1 MDPLRKHLLDLLDM
15 KGAHIDFD
23 SAVADFPSELR
34 GRKPAGSPHSPW
46 QLLEHMRLAQ
56 WDILEFSRDAN
67 HLSPKFPDGYWPKAD
82 VPPTGH
88 AWNESIKKFHHDLA
102 EMKKL
107 VGDPKH
113 DLYAPL
119 PHGDGQTLLREAL
132 VLADHNSYHLGQLML
147 LRKMATL

>member
-23 SAVADFPSELR
+23 SAVADFPPELR
-34 GRKPAGSPHSPW
+34 ACKPAGSPHSPW

-56 WDILEFSRDAN
+56 WDILEFSRDAK
-67 HLSPKFPDGYWPKAD
+67 HVSPEFPDGYWPKAD
-82 VPPTGH
+82 APPSEH
-88 AWNESIKKFHHDLA
+88 AWNESIKKFHHDLT

-107 VGDPKH
+107 VGGPKH
-113 DLYAPL
+113 DLYAPI

-132 VLADHNSYHLGQLML
+132 ILADHNSYHLGQLML

>member
-1 MDPLRKHLLDLLDM
+1 MDPLRKHLIDLLDM

-23 SAVADFPSELR
+23 SAVADFPPELR

-56 WDILEFSRDAN
+56 WDILEFSRDAK
-67 HLSPKFPDGYWPKAD
+67 HVSPEFPDGYWPKSDA
-82 VPPTGH
+82 PPSEH
-88 AWNESIKKFHHDLA
+88 AWNESIKKFHHGLD

-107 VGDPKH
+107 IADPKH
-113 DLYAPL
+113 DLYAPI
-119 PHGDGQTLLREAL
+119 PHGNGQTLLREAL

-147 LRKMATL
+147 LRKMSPL